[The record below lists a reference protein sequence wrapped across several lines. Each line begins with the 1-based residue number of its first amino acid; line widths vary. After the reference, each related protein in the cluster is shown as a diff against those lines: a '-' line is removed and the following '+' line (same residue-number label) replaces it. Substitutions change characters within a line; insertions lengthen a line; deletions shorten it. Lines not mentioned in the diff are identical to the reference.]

1 MANLCGCGEIA
12 KCRTSWTQ
20 FNPGRRFLGCPNFMD
35 PTRNCNYFRWVDGP
49 LPNRWYQGTMY
60 QLHVN
65 LVNAQ
70 DQVVQANNQH
80 SRTAFYNRVLIV
92 LILGMFLVNFI

>member
-1 MANLCGCGEIA
+1 
-12 KCRTSWTQ
+12 
-20 FNPGRRFLGCPNFMD
+20 MD

-49 LPNRWYQGTMY
+49 LPNRWYQTTMY

-70 DQVVQANNQH
+70 DQIAQANNQT

-92 LILGMFLVNFI
+92 LIVGMLLVRLM